1 MKGKQFPMKEKPIP
15 FKKPMGMKSGG
26 GSKGLEEDKFLESL
40 LGGEMKDEAGFKETL
55 AGLGEEDRELLKLL
69 TSSVPGAQK

>member
-1 MKGKQFPMKEKPIP
+1 MKEKPIP
-15 FKKPMGMKSGG
+15 FKKPMGLKSESG
-26 GSKGLEEDKFLESL
+26 KGMEEDKFLESL

-69 TSSVPGAQK
+69 TSSVPGAPK